1 MPASRRTTAVDD
13 QIDTRDTSFLYIS
26 KTKSTGTSWGFVEI
40 GRITHSSTSAFVVAT
55 SLNQFRQHWLA
66 SSARAWIGKNVK
78 MQQADAGMPLLR
90 RWLIHLM
97 DPCTCANTTLQV
109 AAFGELK
116 SAAIRMLAITLVIQ
130 ASITKYGTEA
140 VPEPLITSL
149 LEMVQPLLTSRED
162 ILVDVIRSCCTPDTA
177 HYRWCSLVKGAV
189 HCGWAAG
196 CSPKRIPRLIRISKS
211 HVSSLVK
218 RRATEGLTS
227 GKSRAPR
234 QNDWA
239 GG

>member
-55 SLNQFRQHWLA
+55 SLNQFRQRWLA

-109 AAFGELK
+109 AAFGELQ

-130 ASITKYGTEA
+130 ARFPDFSHASKT
-140 VPEPLITSL
+140 TSSKFL
-149 LEMVQPLLTSRED
+149 C
-162 ILVDVIRSCCTPDTA
+162 IGSC
-177 HYRWCSLVKGAV
+177 
-189 HCGWAAG
+189 
-196 CSPKRIPRLIRISKS
+196 
-211 HVSSLVK
+211 
-218 RRATEGLTS
+218 
-227 GKSRAPR
+227 
-234 QNDWA
+234 
-239 GG
+239 